1 MKRCYFQVTVF
12 PIYSNYQS
20 YFSLKFLISGY
31 AEDGG
36 LYFPESIP
44 KLEQDEIEAMAKMTY
59 PEMVKTIMSKF
70 ISESE
75 IPSNDLSS
83 LIDRAFKKFSSKRF
97 IGFKLI
103 RFQ

>member
-1 MKRCYFQVTVF
+1 M
-12 PIYSNYQS
+12 
-20 YFSLKFLISGY
+20 
-31 AEDGG
+31 
-36 LYFPESIP
+36 YFPESIP

-75 IPSNDLSS
+75 IPSNDLRA

-97 IGFKLI
+97 IAFTLNNFNKNFI
-103 RFQ
+103 SH

>member
-1 MKRCYFQVTVF
+1 MHTFKLF
-12 PIYSNYQS
+12 PLTII
-20 YFSLKFLISGY
+20 ISGY

-44 KLEQDEIEAMAKMTY
+44 KLGQDEIEAMAKMTY

-75 IPSNDLSS
+75 IPSNDLTS
-83 LIDRAFKKFSSKRF
+83 LIDRAFKKFSSKR
-97 IGFKLI
+97 
-103 RFQ
+103 